1 MPGAQCHAVRVP
13 VTGADVRLLRDRL
26 AAAGPWRLWTDD
38 VPAAPAEPLAVRRRE
53 AELRRPVEREV
64 RCVLLRYGD
73 GTADLVLVAHRDR
86 LDGAGLRHLAEVL
99 TGERPPSPCPE
110 PAASRTGFPPPADA
124 PDWGDGDPTATT
136 HGTCALDL
144 PFPHGSPSLP
154 ALALTL
160 ARYDGHGGT
169 GSATVASD
177 RTGTLRY
184 ELPEPA
190 TLDQLAA
197 GGGERV
203 TGTVLAGVL
212 DDPDAPPAD
221 RLPCLAPP
229 FPLTFVFSP
238 LPSGGTRLTCYFRL
252 SHVSAAVA
260 EGFTRHYGEV
270 CRQWALAPKTAVADV
285 ELLDADERARVAR
298 LGRPA
303 VALASEPDTLP
314 WAFARIAA
322 ARPDAVAL
330 CDGATELTY
339 RELDERSA
347 RVAAGLLAHGV
358 RPGDRVGVCLE
369 RTAELVVTLLGV
381 VRAGAAYVPTDPAYP
396 ADRLAHTVADAG
408 LRVVVTRLPE
418 FPSGDGI
425 TLATPD
431 DLAATAVAAAA
442 PELPEPAPGDPAY
455 VIYTSGSTGR
465 PKGVLVPHRNVT
477 ALIDATRD
485 EYRLGPDDTWTL
497 FHSAAFDFSVWEIW
511 GCLLTGG
518 RLVVVPYFVSR
529 EPEDFRDLL
538 LERRVTV
545 LSQTPSAFSQ
555 LLRTDH
561 AALPVRLVVFGGE
574 PLDSRMLLPWFD
586 RHPEHSCRM
595 VNMFGITETT
605 VHVTAQTVTRALA
618 LAGSRSVGPAL
629 PGWHLYVTDERGR
642 LVPPGVTGEI
652 RVGGAGVATGYLNRP
667 ELTAER
673 FHPDPHAPDPHAPDP
688 LAPDPHPL
696 GPAAPGPA
704 ALGPAALGPAA
715 LDPAVLGLAALGLAV
730 PDPAVPDLAVTDPA
744 VPGPA
749 ALDPAVP
756 DPAVSGAA
764 ALDPAVLGPAA
775 LDPAVLGPAAL
786 GLAVPRPAVPRPA
799 VSGPADADP
808 AAPDPHSS
816 GTRAYRSDARVY
828 RSDARVYR
836 SGDLGRLRPDGRLE
850 HLGRIDSQVKIR
862 GFRIEL
868 DEIRSVLL
876 EDPAVAAAAVVV
888 RRDDPADPATA
899 RLDAYVVPTGGAA
912 AADPQGVR
920 KRAAGIL
927 PEHMVPATV
936 TPLDA
941 LPLTTNGK
949 LDADRLPAPLR
960 STPTAAAAP
969 RTPGPLRDA
978 GLAEALEEI
987 WESVL
992 GTPVGL
998 DDDFFELGGNSLF
1011 AVRINA
1017 ALRARGLA
1025 SVPLR
1030 DLYRTPTI
1038 RALTG

>member
-13 VTGADVRLLRDRL
+13 AAGTDVRRLRERL

-38 VPAAPAEPLAVRRRE
+38 VPAAPAAPLAARRRE
-53 AELRRPVEREV
+53 AELRRPVAREV
-64 RCVLLRYGD
+64 RCVLLRYAD

-86 LDGAGLRHLAEVL
+86 LDGAGLRHLSEVL
-99 TGERPPSPCPE
+99 TGERPPSPCPG
-110 PAASRTGFPPPADA
+110 PATDRSPFPPPADA
-124 PDWGDGDPTATT
+124 PDWGGGDPSATT
-136 HGTCALDL
+136 CGAYALDL
-144 PFPHGSPSLP
+144 PFPAAPSPS

-169 GSATVASD
+169 GSATVAD
-177 RTGTLRY
+177 RTGSLRYDLPETATLRD
-184 ELPEPA
+184 LARTEPRRA
-190 TLDQLAA
+190 TGA
-197 GGGERV
+197 
-203 TGTVLAGVL
+203 VLAGLL
-212 DDPDAPPAD
+212 DDPGAPPAGH
-221 RLPCLAPP
+221 LPCLAPP

-238 LPSGGTRLTCYFRL
+238 LPSGGTRLTCHYRH
-252 SHVSAAVA
+252 SHVSPAVA
-260 EGFTRHYGEV
+260 EGFTRHYAEV
-270 CRQWALAPKTAVADV
+270 CRQGVLAPGTTVADV

-303 VALASEPDTLP
+303 GALRSAPDTLP
-314 WAFARIAA
+314 AAFARIAA
-322 ARPDAVAL
+322 ASPDAVAL
-330 CDGATELTY
+330 CDGTTELTY
-339 RELDERSA
+339 RDLDERSA
-347 RVAAGLLAHGV
+347 RIAAGLLAHGV
-358 RPGDRVGVCLE
+358 RRGDRVGVCLE

-396 ADRLAHTVADAG
+396 AERLAHTVEDAG
-408 LRVVVTRLPE
+408 LRLVVTRLPE
-418 FPSGDGI
+418 FPRGDG
-425 TLATPD
+425 TVLATPD
-431 DLAATAVAAAA
+431 ALAATAVPA
-442 PELPEPAPGDPAY
+442 ELPGPAPDDPAY

-485 EYRLGPDDTWTL
+485 AYGLGPDDTWTL

-561 AALPVRLVVFGGE
+561 APLPVRLVVFGGE

-586 RHPEHSCRM
+586 RHPEPVCRT

-629 PGWHLYVTDERGR
+629 PGWHLYVTDGRGR

-652 RVGGAGVATGYLNRP
+652 LVGGAGVAAGYLDRP
-667 ELTAER
+667 ELTEER
-673 FHPDPHAPDPHAPDP
+673 FLPDPYAEEP
-688 LAPDPHPL
+688 
-696 GPAAPGPA
+696 
-704 ALGPAALGPAA
+704 
-715 LDPAVLGLAALGLAV
+715 
-730 PDPAVPDLAVTDPA
+730 
-744 VPGPA
+744 
-749 ALDPAVP
+749 
-756 DPAVSGAA
+756 S
-764 ALDPAVLGPAA
+764 
-775 LDPAVLGPAAL
+775 
-786 GLAVPRPAVPRPA
+786 
-799 VSGPADADP
+799 
-808 AAPDPHSS
+808 
-816 GTRAYRSDARVY
+816 ARL
-828 RSDARVYR
+828 YR

-850 HLGRIDSQVKIR
+850 HLGRIDGQVKIR

-876 EDPAVAAAAVVV
+876 EDPAVTAAAVVV

-899 RLDAYVVPTGGAA
+899 RLDAYVVPADGVP
-912 AADPQGVR
+912 AADPQGIR

-936 TPLDA
+936 TPLDT
-941 LPLTTNGK
+941 LPLTANGK
-949 LDADRLPAPLR
+949 LDPARLPAPLR
-960 STPTAAAAP
+960 ATAPATAAPQDSAP
-969 RTPGPLRDA
+969 VRDA
-978 GLAEALEEI
+978 GLAEALQEI
-987 WESVL
+987 WASVL

-1011 AVRINA
+1011 AVRVSA
-1017 ALRARGLA
+1017 ALRARGLTA
-1025 SVPLR
+1025 VPLR